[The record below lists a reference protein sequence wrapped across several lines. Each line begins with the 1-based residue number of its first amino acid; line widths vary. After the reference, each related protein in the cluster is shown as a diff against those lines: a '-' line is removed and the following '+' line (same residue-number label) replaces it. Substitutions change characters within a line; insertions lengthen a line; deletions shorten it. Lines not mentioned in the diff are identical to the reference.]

1 MNLDRF
7 QKYLSPLNINF
18 MKKELVKTIQSFFF
32 IALLIIAFSC
42 QKSMKDDTAN
52 AKGGGS
58 SDVSPKELKNFVQV
72 NLVGDNT
79 ASRPFNVDPRLVN
92 AWSITFSPSGNAW
105 VSSEGRGMTTVYNL
119 DGVPMATTVSIPF
132 GGSSSTGHPTGHAF
146 NPTSDFK
153 LPNGNPAQFIFA
165 TADGTISGWNAGSS
179 AVKKIDNSA
188 AASYLGITLANDG
201 GDFFLYAANFAQNR
215 IDVYDK
221 NWNPVSKPFN
231 DPNLP
236 ADYAPFNIETVSD
249 GKIYVMYA
257 KKNAAGK
264 AEVGSGKGYI
274 NVFSPNGTLTK
285 RFASNG
291 KLNAPWAIIK
301 PPPAFWGEWSQIP
314 NLILVGNNGDG
325 RINVFDENGNA
336 LGQLSAKGKAI
347 EIDGLWGLTFPPQNG
362 PNRYFLYFAA
372 GPENGANGLVGYIK
386 NAFIN

>member
-1 MNLDRF
+1 
-7 QKYLSPLNINF
+7 
-18 MKKELVKTIQSFFF
+18 MKKVLIKSIQPFFTIV
-32 IALLIIAFSC
+32 LLIVAFSC
-42 QKSMKDDTAN
+42 QKSMKDVTAT
-52 AKGGGS
+52 AKGGAGS
-58 SDVSPKELKNFVQV
+58 EVAPKDLKNFVQV
-72 NLVGDNT
+72 NLVGDNSI
-79 ASRPFNVDPRLVN
+79 SRPLNVDPRLVN
-92 AWSITFSPSGNAW
+92 AWSITFSPSGHAW

-132 GGSSSTGHPTGHAF
+132 GGNSSTGHPTGHAF

-165 TADGTISGWNAGSS
+165 TADGTISGWNTGSS
-179 AVKKIDNSA
+179 AVKKIDNS

-201 GDFFLYAANFAQNR
+201 GDFFLYAANFAQSR

-236 ADYAPFNIETVSD
+236 ADYSPFNIETVGD

-264 AEVGSGKGYI
+264 AEVGPGKGYI
-274 NVFSPNGTLTK
+274 NVFSPDGTLTK

-291 KLNAPWAIIK
+291 KLNAPWGIIK
-301 PPPAFWGEWSQIP
+301 PPAAFWGEWSQIP

-325 RINVFDENGNA
+325 HINVFDENGNA
-336 LGQLSAKGKAI
+336 LGQLSAKGKTI
-347 EIDGLWGLTFPPQNG
+347 EIDGLRGLTFPPLNG

-372 GPENGANGLVGYIK
+372 GPENGSNGLVGYIK
-386 NAFIN
+386 NGYLN